1 MIPCIKLPVSYK
13 FVHNGGK
20 GDEMKDTDRV
30 AHRLALIEGV
40 SLSKADLEF
49 ITNEI
54 EDLERVMAE
63 LEAFGQDTPWIFQQV
78 QPPGKKA

>member
-40 SLSKADLEF
+40 SLSEADLEF

-54 EDLERVMAE
+54 EDLETVMAG
-63 LEAFGQDTPWIFQQV
+63 LEEFGQDTPWISQQV

>member
-1 MIPCIKLPVSYK
+1 MISCIKLPVSYR

-40 SLSKADLEF
+40 SLSKADLQF

-54 EDLERVMAE
+54 EELERVVAE
-63 LEAFGQDTPWIFQQV
+63 LEEFGQDTPWISQQV